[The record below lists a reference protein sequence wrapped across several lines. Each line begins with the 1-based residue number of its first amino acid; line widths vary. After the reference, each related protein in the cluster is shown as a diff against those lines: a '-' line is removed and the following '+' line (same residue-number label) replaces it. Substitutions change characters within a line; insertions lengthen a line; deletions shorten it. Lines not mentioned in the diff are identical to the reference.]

1 MTLRNRP
8 HSKRTTFIALL
19 AGLALAAAACAGDEA
34 EPTPTQLPEGTQPP
48 AATQPPETQPPA
60 AAEKPKVVVSLSD
73 TPNLIEP
80 HTFRTTSAYWVTDAI
95 YDPLIWQEF
104 QQDAEGVWIGQTV
117 HEGRGALSFEASADG
132 LEYTFTIREGSK
144 FANGE
149 PVTAED
155 YKYVFQRSIESPADQ
170 GEGYIP
176 LLLQFAE
183 IDSAD
188 QLEVVDD
195 LTFIIR
201 PGIAS
206 PLFERMMTFQVFGAM
221 DKTFLESVATT
232 EDPWSFRALDQAGAG
247 SGPYDIGEWSPE
259 TQVVLDPN
267 TNWWNADNIANGG
280 IIIRNVPNADER
292 ALLLQSGDLDL
303 ASGLPPALLSDLA
316 ADPNITVISRPT
328 SGVEYLGMN
337 NGIAPLDN
345 ADFRKAI
352 AYAIDY
358 QALLDRVMFG
368 YASYA
373 GTIIPTHMETHAG
386 LGPTLDLEKAQG
398 FLDASGVDTSDL
410 VLTLGVRE
418 SRSTNQ
424 DAAVL
429 IQDNLRQIGIT
440 VEIDI
445 LPDADFAAKQNA
457 NELPLQIHDWYSWG
471 EDPFYQMS
479 FLTTCGQFVN
489 YARYCNEAY
498 DALVKEGVRTADL
511 GTRQELSTAAQEIF
525 LEDMPWATLWSTDR
539 TFAIRSCLTGVEMN
553 YTGAASFWRMDVSNC

>member
-1 MTLRNRP
+1 M
-8 HSKRTTFIALL
+8 RTRIAQPARGSLIALL
-19 AGLALAAAACAGDEA
+19 AALALVVAACAGDEA
-34 EPTPTQLPEGTQPP
+34 EPEPTQPPATTQPP
-48 AATQPPETQPPA
+48 AATQPPATQPPA
-60 AAEKPKVVVSLSD
+60 AEKPSVVVALSD

-80 HTFRTTSAYWVTDAI
+80 HTFRTTSAYWVTDAL
-95 YDPLIWQEF
+95 YDPLIWQQFE
-104 QQDAEGVWIGQTV
+104 QDAEGVWIGQTV
-117 HEGRGALSFEASADG
+117 HEGRGAVSFQASADG
-132 LEYTFTIREGSK
+132 LEYTFTIRDDAK
-144 FANGE
+144 FATGE
-149 PVTAED
+149 PVLAED
-155 YKYVFQRSIESPADQ
+155 YMYVFQRSIESPEDQ

-176 LLLQFAE
+176 LLLQFLG

-188 QLEVVDD
+188 QLGVVDD
-195 LTFIIR
+195 HTFVIR
-201 PGIAS
+201 PTISS
-206 PLFERMMTFQVFGAM
+206 PLFEREMTFQVFGAL
-221 DKTFLESVATT
+221 DKDFLESVATE

-247 SGPYDIGEWSPE
+247 SGPYQLAEWNPE

-267 TNWWNADNIANGG
+267 PNWWNAENISNGG
-280 IIIRNVPNADER
+280 VIIRNVPNADER

-303 ASGLPPALLSDLA
+303 ASGLPPAVLSDLA

-358 QALLDRVMFG
+358 QALLDQVMFG

-373 GTIIPTHMETHAG
+373 GTVVPTHMETHAG
-386 LGPTLDLEKAQG
+386 LGPTLDLETAQG
-398 FLDASGVDTSDL
+398 HLDASGVDTSDV

-424 DAAVL
+424 EAAVI
-429 IQDNLRQIGIT
+429 IQDNLRQIGIN

-479 FLTTCGQFVN
+479 FLTTCGQFTN

-498 DALVKEGVRTADL
+498 DALVAEGVQTADL
-511 GTRQELSTAAQEIF
+511 GTRQDLSTSAQEIF

-539 TFAIRSCLTGVEMN
+539 TFAVQSCMTGVEMN
-553 YTGAASFWRMDVSNC
+553 YTGAASFWRMDTSNC

>member
-1 MTLRNRP
+1 MKRPQINRKTLIA
-8 HSKRTTFIALL
+8 TFA
-19 AGLALAAAACAGDEA
+19 ALALIAAACTEAQPAPTEA
-34 EPTPTQLPEGTQPP
+34 ETTQPP
-48 AATQPPETQPPA
+48 AGTQPTETPPPA
-60 AAEKPKVVVSLSD
+60 AEKQVVVVSLSD

-80 HTFRTTSAYWVTDAI
+80 HTFRTTAAYWVTDAL

-104 QQDAEGVWIGQTV
+104 SQDAEGVWIGQTV

-132 LEYTFTIREGSK
+132 LEYTFTIREDSK

-149 PVTAED
+149 PVMAED
-155 YKYVFQRSIESPADQ
+155 YKYVFQRSIESPGDQ

-176 LLLQFAE
+176 LLLQFSD
-183 IDSAD
+183 ITSAD
-188 QLEVVDD
+188 QLEVVDEH
-195 LTFIIR
+195 TFIIR

-221 DKTFLESVATT
+221 DKTFLESVATE

-247 SGPYDIGEWSPE
+247 SGPYDVAEWNPE

-267 TNWWNADNIANGG
+267 MNWWNADSIANGG

-292 ALLLQSGDLDL
+292 ALLLRSGDLDL
-303 ASGLPPALLSDLA
+303 ASGLPPAVLSDLA
-316 ADPNITVISRPT
+316 ADPDITVISRPT
-328 SGVEYLGMN
+328 SGVEYLAMN

-358 QALLDRVMFG
+358 QALLDQVMFG

-373 GTIIPTHMETHAG
+373 GTVIPTHMETHAG

-410 VLTLGVRE
+410 VLTLGVRV

-424 DAAVL
+424 EAAVL

-498 DALVKEGVRTADL
+498 DALVKEGIQTADL
-511 GTRQELSTAAQEIF
+511 DKRQELSTSAQEIF
-525 LEDMPWATLWSTDR
+525 LEEMPWATLWSTDR
-539 TFAIRSCLTGVEMN
+539 TFATRACITGIEMN
-553 YTGAASFWRMDVSNC
+553 YTGAASFWRMDKSGC